1 MALGFLIAIAVDTVP
16 RLIRGPVVFFSLL
29 PMVITPLIGS
39 LILFW
44 MINAEGIIGA
54 FMQYLAGNP
63 DLSLK
68 ASATMTW
75 ITLIVHGIWT
85 NAPFSF
91 IVFYAGLQTV
101 PADTLKSAMIDG
113 ASRFA
118 RLRYVVIPHLMPLAT
133 FIALVQL
140 MDNFRVFEPIIGF
153 NASANA
159 TSLAYI
165 IFTALN
171 NQNAQM
177 FSSAAAT
184 SMLTI
189 AGIVVL
195 LIPILRRTLREFGT
209 SR

>member
-1 MALGFLIAIAVDTVP
+1 M
-16 RLIRGPVVFFSLL
+16 
-29 PMVITPLIGS
+29 
-39 LILFW
+39 
-44 MINAEGIIGA
+44 
-54 FMQYLAGNP
+54 
-63 DLSLK
+63 
-68 ASATMTW
+68 
-75 ITLIVHGIWT
+75 
-85 NAPFSF
+85 
-91 IVFYAGLQTV
+91 
-101 PADTLKSAMIDG
+101 
-113 ASRFA
+113 
-118 RLRYVVIPHLMPLAT
+118 
-133 FIALVQL
+133 
-140 MDNFRVFEPIIGF
+140 FEPIIGF